1 MTMWHLWY
9 DTFPH
14 FLLCSKSKIK
24 ENENEIKW
32 NDLAILPS
40 HDRSQHPTC
49 GKQNDQSTETESSI
63 SGSEYIYMCSCYR
76 YTKNGLKCEMQTCD
90 VRPTQW

>member
-1 MTMWHLWY
+1 MTMWHLWC

-24 ENENEIKW
+24 EKEKEIKW

-49 GKQNDQSTETESSI
+49 DKQNDQLTETESLI
-63 SGSEYIYMCSCYR
+63 SGSEYIYMCSCHR
-76 YTKNGLKCEMQTCD
+76 CTKNGLKCEMQTCD
-90 VRPTQW
+90 VWPTQW